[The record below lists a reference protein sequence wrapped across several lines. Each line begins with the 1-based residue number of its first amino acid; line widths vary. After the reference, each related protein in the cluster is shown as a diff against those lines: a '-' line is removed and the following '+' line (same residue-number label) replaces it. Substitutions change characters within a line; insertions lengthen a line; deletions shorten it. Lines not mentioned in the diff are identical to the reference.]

1 VWIPT
6 TTAGSGTGTPV
17 DNGAGAVV
25 TTAEAVAARSIGQDG
40 GGGGHSPTVR
50 RGEELHHEVAEL
62 VAHLRLD
69 GGEVEEGRRQF
80 LVRQG

>member
-25 TTAEAVAARSIGQDG
+25 TTAEAVAARSIGQD